1 MGFCH
6 GKLQPLLPVSGYFRP
21 RCKCSNFRKLSSKAF
36 LSFWKHSTFL
46 MISFQ
51 FWFNMASLMFLF
63 VLHFPDTSPSFNVLG
78 MPPTPQ
84 GCPQSTKSLP
94 KTSVEMSILASQA
107 IMLSCGHLLI
117 IQTHQKPPDSA
128 FAPGPRPSPKR
139 IENYRKKIPK
149 KDSEYFYRIAVNPP

>member
-6 GKLQPLLPVSGYFRP
+6 GKTSATFTCLRILPVQGASVLT
-21 RCKCSNFRKLSSKAF
+21 SRKLSSKAF

-51 FWFNMASLMFLF
+51 FWCNMASLMFLF

-94 KTSVEMSILASQA
+94 KTSVEMSHPR
-107 IMLSCGHLLI
+107 LSGHHAQLRPPFD
-117 IQTHQKPPDSA
+117 HPDS
-128 FAPGPRPSPKR
+128 
-139 IENYRKKIPK
+139 
-149 KDSEYFYRIAVNPP
+149 SETSGFRVCNRDPDHPQKE